1 MKYII
6 QESKPLVGTVKISGA
21 KNSALGLI
29 AGALLTDETMILNNI
44 PHVSDIENL
53 LNAIISIGGEINF
66 SNNIVTLNSKNINPN
81 ITIDYEDI
89 RKIRAS
95 YYLLGA
101 LLGKYKKAIVALPGG
116 CQIGTRPID
125 LHLKGFRALGATTK
139 LVNGNIVV
147 EAAELK
153 GNTIYLD
160 FPSVG
165 ATINIMLAS
174 VFAKGVTII
183 RNAAREPH
191 IVDIAN
197 MLIGMGANI
206 KGAGTT
212 EIRII
217 GCEKLHGC
225 EHTTIPDQ
233 IEAGTFMLAA
243 AISNGDIV
251 IDNIIV
257 DHMDSVSMKL
267 KEIGCEVIED
277 INSIRVVAKN
287 RLKSTFVK
295 TMPYPGF
302 PTDLQPQ
309 LAVTLGLADGVSM
322 IQESIFE
329 SRYMYV
335 DELARMNGKMQIN
348 GNINLITG
356 IENYDG
362 AVVYAPDLRAG
373 AALVLAGL
381 VAKGTTTIKNIEY
394 IERGYENFVEKL
406 QGLGG
411 NIKKID

>member
-6 QESKPLVGTVKISGA
+6 QESKPLAGTVKISGA

-66 SNNIVTLNSKNINPN
+66 SNNIVIINSKNINPN

-287 RLKSTFVK
+287 KLKSTFVK

-309 LAVTLGLADGVSM
+309 LAITLGLADGVSM

>member
-29 AGALLTDETMILNNI
+29 VGALLTNETMIINNV
-44 PHVSDIENL
+44 PHVSDVENL
-53 LNAIISIGGEINF
+53 LNAIETIGGKITF
-66 SNNIVTLNSKNINPN
+66 SNNVVTLNSQNINPN
-81 ITIDYEDI
+81 IIIDYEDI

-101 LLGKYKKAIVALPGG
+101 LLGKYKKAVVALPGG

-139 LVNGNIVV
+139 LINGNIVV
-147 EAAELK
+147 EAKELK

-174 VFAKGVTII
+174 VFAKGITII

-197 MLIGMGANI
+197 MLIGMGAII

-212 EIRII
+212 EIRIM
-217 GCEKLHGC
+217 GCEQLHGC

-243 AISNGDIV
+243 AISSGDIV
-251 IDNIIV
+251 IENIIV

-267 KEIGCEVIED
+267 REMGCEVIED
-277 INSIRVVAKN
+277 INSIRVVSKN
-287 RLKSTFVK
+287 KLKSTFAK

-309 LAVTLGLADGVSM
+309 LAVTLGLANGVSM

-329 SRYMYV
+329 SRFMYV
-335 DELARMNGKMQIN
+335 DELARMNGEMQIN
-348 GNINLITG
+348 GNINLIYG
-356 IENYDG
+356 KENYDG
-362 AVVYAPDLRAG
+362 AIVYAPDLRAG

-406 QGLGG
+406 QGLGA
-411 NIKKID
+411 NIKKVE

>member
-29 AGALLTDETMILNNI
+29 AGALLTNETMIINNV
-44 PHVSDIENL
+44 PHVSDVENL
-53 LNAIISIGGEINF
+53 LNAIETIGGKITF
-66 SNNIVTLNSKNINPN
+66 SNNVVTLNSQNINPN
-81 ITIDYEDI
+81 IIIDYEDI

-101 LLGKYKKAIVALPGG
+101 LLGKYKKAVVALPGG

-139 LVNGNIVV
+139 LINGNIVV
-147 EAAELK
+147 EAKELK

-174 VFAKGVTII
+174 VFAKGITII

-197 MLIGMGANI
+197 MLIGMGAII

-212 EIRII
+212 EIRIM
-217 GCEKLHGC
+217 GCEQLHGC

-243 AISNGDIV
+243 AISSGDIV
-251 IDNIIV
+251 IENIIV

-267 KEIGCEVIED
+267 REMGCEVIED
-277 INSIRVVAKN
+277 INSIRVVSKN
-287 RLKSTFVK
+287 KLKSTFAK

-309 LAVTLGLADGVSM
+309 LAVTLGLANGVSM

-329 SRYMYV
+329 SRFMYV
-335 DELARMNGKMQIN
+335 DELARMNGEMQIN
-348 GNINLITG
+348 GNINLIYG
-356 IENYDG
+356 KENYDG
-362 AVVYAPDLRAG
+362 AIVYAPDLRAG

-406 QGLGG
+406 QGLGA
-411 NIKKID
+411 NIKKVE

>member
-66 SNNIVTLNSKNINPN
+66 SNNIVILNSKNINPN

-147 EAAELK
+147 EAVELK